1 MERFIIKDI
10 NKETVSVYKSCFDSN
25 NNHKKAEN
33 IDWQFLQNTVK
44 KAFVDIAI
52 DKESQK
58 TAAIYAVSGVKFKIN
73 DEDFLGAQSLDTI
86 TDIDYRGQ
94 GLFIK
99 LAKDVY
105 EKAAKSNTVLVYG
118 FPNGSSI
125 GGFKKKLEWEVL
137 DPLPFL
143 IKPLETKYFFSKIKG
158 LRFLPNFSL
167 SFSKLKK
174 DKNYSLVNNFS
185 FPTEVNE
192 LWDKFSKNFKV
203 GVKRD
208 KEYLDWRYIDKPN
221 ENYSIMH
228 CYDLNGAFIG
238 YIVYTVKEKHNGK
251 IGYIMELIYD
261 LDKPEVGS
269 LLINYAI
276 DSIKKSKAD
285 CILSWCFDHSPNYRD
300 YKKAFFLTMPEKFRP
315 IELHFGVRSFNETL
329 NEIIY
334 NRENWYISYSDSD
347 TV

>member
-1 MERFIIKDI
+1 
-10 NKETVSVYKSCFDSN
+10 
-25 NNHKKAEN
+25 
-33 IDWQFLQNTVK
+33 LQNTVK

-167 SFSKLKK
+167 SFSKFKK

-276 DSIKKSKAD
+276 FVVISKGR
-285 CILSWCFDHSPNYRD
+285 C
-300 YKKAFFLTMPEKFRP
+300 
-315 IELHFGVRSFNETL
+315 
-329 NEIIY
+329 
-334 NRENWYISYSDSD
+334 
-347 TV
+347 